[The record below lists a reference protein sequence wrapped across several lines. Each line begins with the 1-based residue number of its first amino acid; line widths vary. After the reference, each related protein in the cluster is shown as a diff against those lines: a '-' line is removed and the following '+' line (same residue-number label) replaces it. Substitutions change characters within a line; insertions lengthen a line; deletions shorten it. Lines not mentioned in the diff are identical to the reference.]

1 MDKIFE
7 QLTKIEK
14 YARESEVS
22 FASEIEKTNIVASDK
37 LRILRE
43 IRKEVSSIISDLT
56 SKVSPLEKQIA
67 DLNSDIAAKQSI
79 SDKILGGLEEAQDKA
94 SRELEDK
101 NKLAAE
107 LDVKLDRLQ
116 KIISSYISE
125 KDAVSDSLSNAR
137 VALDMAELSTEKAK
151 KEAQD
156 AKNELEKAK
165 KELGDISN
173 EKDILNSDIRIKR
186 TMVDELTKSIEK
198 LKTAEKNTTEKR
210 LAELK

>member
-67 DLNSDIAAKQSI
+67 DLKSDIATKQSI
-79 SDKILGGLEEAQDKA
+79 PDKILVGLEEAQDKA

-107 LDVKLDRLQ
+107 LEVKLDRLQ

-125 KDAVSDSLSNAR
+125 KDAVAEGVPSDHDYPLTETFWCPTCYGEGTHP
-137 VALDMAELSTEKAK
+137 ALGNNYGVTEVDCSECDTAK
-151 KEAQD
+151 KRYANLWNHINGPGSWNTNPWVV
-156 AKNELEKAK
+156 AITR
-165 KELGDISN
+165 IS
-173 EKDILNSDIRIKR
+173 
-186 TMVDELTKSIEK
+186 
-198 LKTAEKNTTEKR
+198 
-210 LAELK
+210 